1 METLTATEFD
11 LQWLESLKSN
21 QVAYDMRGFDEVGNN
36 ISKWSEDS
44 YQTLNLASGVEVN
57 LDYETIYRDY
67 SVENE
72 HDDFRML
79 VSKFYLSGNQGVISP
94 GIENVEAEYSEGKGY
109 NYLFYLPDIQEKE
122 QFFTGTP
129 LQKIRINIDLAF
141 LRNFVRELEEIPK
154 QLQLLIES
162 DRAPRFHCPVGKVTP
177 MMQTVIKQIWD
188 HPYQGAIA
196 RMYLEGKVLELLALQ
211 LSQLLEAEQIR
222 PLTRKLHRQDIDRL
236 YQAQSILQQEY
247 LNPPSVIELA
257 QQVGI
262 DRIKLQQGF
271 RQLFKTTPFGYLQNY
286 RLDLARILLQDEE
299 LTVTTVANRVGYSNV
314 SYFSR
319 AFKRRF
325 SVTPGQCRSGK
336 LNGVG
341 NFKV

>member
-1 METLTATEFD
+1 
-11 LQWLESLKSN
+11 
-21 QVAYDMRGFDEVGNN
+21 VRGFDEIRSN

-44 YQTLNLASGVEVN
+44 YQTCNFASGVEVN
-57 LDYETIYRDY
+57 LDCETIYRDH

-94 GIENVEAEYSEGKGY
+94 GIKNVEAEYSEGNGY

-129 LQKIRINIDLAF
+129 LQKVRINIDLAF
-141 LRNFVRELEEIPK
+141 LRSFVRGLEEIPK
-154 QLQLLIES
+154 QLQPLIES

-177 MMQTVIKQIWD
+177 MMRTVIKQIWD

-211 LSQLLEAEQIR
+211 LSQLLEAER
-222 PLTRKLHRQDIDRL
+222 VCPPTRKLHRQDIDRL
-236 YQAQSILQQEY
+236 YQAQAILQEEY
-247 LNPPSVIELA
+247 LNPPSVIDLA
-257 QQVGI
+257 QQVGL

-271 RQLFKTTPFGYLQNY
+271 RQIFQTTPFGYLQNY
-286 RLDLARILLQDEE
+286 RLDLAKILLQDEE

-325 SVTPGQCRSGK
+325 SITPGQCRSEK
-336 LNGVG
+336 NI
-341 NFKV
+341 FKD

>member
-1 METLTATEFD
+1 D

-21 QVAYDMRGFDEVGNN
+21 QVAYNVRGFDEIRHN

-44 YQTLNLASGVEVN
+44 YQTCNFVSGVEVN
-57 LDYETIYRDY
+57 LDCETIYRDH

-94 GIENVEAEYSEGKGY
+94 GIKNVEAEYSEGNGY

-129 LQKIRINIDLAF
+129 LQKVRINIDLAF
-141 LRNFVRELEEIPK
+141 LRSFVRGIEEIPK
-154 QLQLLIES
+154 QLQPLIES
-162 DRAPRFHCPVGKVTP
+162 DLAPRFHCPVGKVTP
-177 MMQTVIKQIWD
+177 MMRTVIKQMWD

-211 LSQLLEAEQIR
+211 LSQLLEAER
-222 PLTRKLHRQDIDRL
+222 VCPPTRKLHRQDIDRL
-236 YQAQSILQQEY
+236 YQAQAILQQEY
-247 LNPPSVIELA
+247 LNPPSVIDLA
-257 QQVGI
+257 QQVGL

-271 RQLFKTTPFGYLQNY
+271 RQIFQTTPFGYLQNY
-286 RLDLARILLQDEE
+286 RLDLAKILLQNEE
-299 LTVTTVANRVGYSNV
+299 LTVTTVANHVGYSNV

-325 SVTPGQCRSGK
+325 SITPGQCRSGK
-336 LNGVG
+336 NI
-341 NFKV
+341 FKD